1 MNWFEK
7 KREFKKTKLQMLADA
22 KFTEFST
29 VFYKFHDLQIFC
41 FLSIFLY
48 TGQSF
53 SDGYL
58 GSYEF

>member
-1 MNWFEK
+1 
-7 KREFKKTKLQMLADA
+7 MLADA

-58 GSYEF
+58 DSYEF